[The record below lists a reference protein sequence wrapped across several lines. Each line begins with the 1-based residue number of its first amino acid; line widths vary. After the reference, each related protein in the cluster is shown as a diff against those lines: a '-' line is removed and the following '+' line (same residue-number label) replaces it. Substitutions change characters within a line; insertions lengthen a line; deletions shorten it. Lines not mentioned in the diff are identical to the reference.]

1 MEQKSNVQY
10 RAEKEYKNSR
20 EKFFLLL
27 REIISNSIHAVL
39 IRQNKETNF
48 IPQLDLNITFDE
60 NQCKIE
66 LRDNG
71 EGFTEKNRLY
81 FEELD
86 KKNLERSSLISILW
100 AKGDWLLY
108 TLPTHLNMKR
118 CIRIKMVHIKSE
130 PFHIQIHLMDFLILM
145 SL

>member
-48 IPQLDLNITFDE
+48 IPQLDLNITLM
-60 NQCKIE
+60 KI
-66 LRDNG
+66 N
-71 EGFTEKNRLY
+71 
-81 FEELD
+81 
-86 KKNLERSSLISILW
+86 
-100 AKGDWLLY
+100 
-108 TLPTHLNMKR
+108 
-118 CIRIKMVHIKSE
+118 VKSN
-130 PFHIQIHLMDFLILM
+130 
-145 SL
+145 

>member
-86 KKNLERSSLISILW
+86 KKNLEKEQFNQNNKSFSGRQNANTSSDLFGVLGNLSSPRKL
-100 AKGDWLLY
+100 GESS
-108 TLPTHLNMKR
+108 
-118 CIRIKMVHIKSE
+118 CS
-130 PFHIQIHLMDFLILM
+130 
-145 SL
+145 